1 MTRTRL
7 FGVAGARRG
16 WRLAAFSIGLG
27 AAVAG
32 LLAITVPAAFAA
44 TLFSDNFEDGNADGW
59 SKSGGDWAIVSDGSG
74 AYRQSKP
81 DSELARAFGGSTN
94 WTNYT
99 VSARVKP
106 LAFDGSGT
114 YVGIS
119 ARTSGSTK
127 FYRLALINTNRAELQ
142 AVNGS
147 SVTVIGG
154 ASRTVATGTWYT
166 LRIDVSGATIRG
178 FVDGTQIASGTNT
191 MEDNGRIALQTF
203 HATAS
208 FDDVVVTDT
217 PGSNPT
223 TPGPGPTTP
232 GPGPTT
238 PPNPPPPPPP
248 AGSANGFAT
257 VNGSTNGGAGGSTVT
272 VTSAAA
278 LTSAVQQ
285 SGPLIIRVSGT
296 ISMSGMTRVSSNK
309 SIIGVGSNATI
320 AGGGLTMSNVSNIII
335 RNINF
340 REWDDDAINIE
351 TSSHHIWVDHNSF
364 TNGFDGAVDIKRGS
378 DFITVSWNRVFGH
391 DKSMLL
397 GHSDDN
403 ASQDVGHLRITYHH
417 NFFDGSGTRHPRVR
431 FGNPVHVYNNYY
443 RDNEYGVASTMNAGV
458 LVEGNYFE
466 NVDEPTLVGYAD
478 SDPGTLV
485 QRNNVF
491 VGSGTP
497 ESAGSVA
504 SIPYS
509 YTVDNPNN
517 VRSIVLAGAG
527 TGRI

>member
-1 MTRTRL
+1 MS
-7 FGVAGARRG
+7 GKRR
-16 WRLAAFSIGLG
+16 WRFAAFSIGLG
-27 AAVAG
+27 AAIAG

-44 TLFSDNFEDGNADGW
+44 TLLSDNFEDGNADGW
-59 SKSGGDWAIVSDGSG
+59 SKSGGSWAVVSDGSR
-74 AYRQSKP
+74 AYRQSNVG
-81 DSELARAFGGSTN
+81 SELARAFGGSTS

-106 LAFDGSGT
+106 LAFDGSGRF
-114 YVGIS
+114 VGIS
-119 ARTSGSTK
+119 ARTSGATK
-127 FYRLALINTNRAELQ
+127 FYRLALLNSNRAELQ

-147 SVTVIGG
+147 SVAVIGG
-154 ASRTVATGTWYT
+154 VSRTVATGTWYT
-166 LRIDVSGATIRG
+166 LRIEVNGTTIRG
-178 FVDGTQIASGTNT
+178 FVDGAQVGSGTNT

-208 FDDVVVTDT
+208 FDDVVVTD
-217 PGSNPT
+217 SA
-223 TPGPGPTTP
+223 GPGPTTP
-232 GPGPTT
+232 GPTTPGPNPTT
-238 PPNPPPPPPP
+238 PGPSPTTPGPNPTTPVPPLP
-248 AGSANGFAT
+248 GNANGFAT
-257 VNGSTNGGAGGSTVT
+257 VNGNTTGGAGGGTVT
-272 VTSAAA
+272 VTSASA

-285 SGPLIIRVSGT
+285 SGALTIRVSGT

-320 AGGGLTMSNVSNIII
+320 VGGGLTMSNVSNIII

-340 REWDDDAINIE
+340 RDWDDDAINIE

-466 NVDEPTLVGYAD
+466 NVDEPTLVGYAS